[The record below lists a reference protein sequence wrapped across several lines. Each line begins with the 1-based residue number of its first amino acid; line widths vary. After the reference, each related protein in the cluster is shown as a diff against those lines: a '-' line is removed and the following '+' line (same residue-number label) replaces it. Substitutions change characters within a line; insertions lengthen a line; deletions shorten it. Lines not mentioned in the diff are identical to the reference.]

1 MRRTI
6 ALLSVP
12 VLLAG
17 GVLLAAGSSS
27 AQDAPQITT
36 GGLQDSGE
44 IVLRTGWFGGSVD
57 YTDASGTTTRTG
69 SIGGGCFNPLAAGAL
84 VATGTNGACFGT
96 AGLGA
101 GPGRNGAPSYLN
113 PNTQGTEALT
123 LSLAGPASE
132 FEISSMSLD
141 IEAIVPTAVGKDIRI
156 TDGAGNLLAELDLQV
171 RLPGISFP
179 NYRVDVDLA
188 VPSNEVVFSSINGT
202 IFQIEGDTAGIGSKF
217 FLTDVTDVVPCNG
230 VPVESNTA
238 SLTIK
243 GGDGCTAEP
252 VFFEFD
258 QATNEVLLLKEP
270 SANEFT
276 LDVPWVDSSAEA
288 AYPGRTTQIDYFDG
302 ASFQNMVFCNVSSGT
317 PQLPGDLILPIVPEA
332 PAEWDGWCI
341 ADRQVPTDNGDGTFT
356 TVETLYGKGDPRM
369 R

>member
-17 GVLLAAGSSS
+17 GVLLTAGSSS
-27 AQDAPQITT
+27 ALDAPQITT
-36 GGLQDSGE
+36 GGLQDSGQ
-44 IVLRTGWFGGSVD
+44 ILLRTGVLSGFVD
-57 YTDASGTTTRTG
+57 YTDAGGTTVRTG
-69 SIGGGCFNPLAAGAL
+69 NIGGGCVASLGAGAL

-113 PNTQGTEALT
+113 PNTQGVEALT
-123 LSLAGPASE
+123 LALAGPASE
-132 FEISSMSLD
+132 FEISRMSLD
-141 IEAIVPTAVGKDIRI
+141 IEAVGTGVGNDIRV
-156 TDGAGNLLAELDLQV
+156 TDGEGNPLAEIDLLT

-179 NYRVDVDLA
+179 NYRIEVDLA
-188 VPSNEVVFSSINGT
+188 VPSNEVVFSAMNGT

-217 FLTDVTDVVPCNG
+217 FLTDVTDVLPCDG
-230 VPVESNTA
+230 GAVSSNNAT
-238 SLTIK
+238 LTIQ
-243 GGDGCTAEP
+243 GGEGCSEEP

-258 QATNEVLLLKEP
+258 QTTNEVLLLKEP
-270 SANEFT
+270 SDNEFT
-276 LDVPWVDSSAEA
+276 LDVPWVDPSAEA
-288 AYPGRTTQIDYFDG
+288 AYPGRSTQIDYFDG
-302 ASFQNMVFCNVSSGT
+302 AGFQDMVFCNVSGGT
-317 PQLPGDLILPIVPEA
+317 PQLPGDQILPFVPEA
-332 PAEWDGWCI
+332 PSADWDGWCI
-341 ADRQVPTDNGDGTFT
+341 ADRQIPTDNGDGTFT